1 MENRTTQKSLR
12 KNGKGAAKSEI
23 GCRQDQLINC
33 LPLGETVEKKK
44 NEKQSSMSIL
54 FYFCLAKRRDIDE
67 NGQNNGWMTT
77 NVVVLPPSFVFTFLP
92 ITRWLC
98 LCQGLL

>member
-1 MENRTTQKSLR
+1 M
-12 KNGKGAAKSEI
+12 AKVRPEVEI

-44 NEKQSSMSIL
+44 NEKQPSMSIL

-67 NGQNNGWMTT
+67 NGQYNGWMTT

-92 ITRWLC
+92 IIRWLC

>member
-44 NEKQSSMSIL
+44 NENS
-54 FYFCLAKRRDIDE
+54 R
-67 NGQNNGWMTT
+67 
-77 NVVVLPPSFVFTFLP
+77 P
-92 ITRWLC
+92 
-98 LCQGLL
+98 

>member
-1 MENRTTQKSLR
+1 M
-12 KNGKGAAKSEI
+12 AKVRPKVEI

-44 NEKQSSMSIL
+44 NEKQPSMSIL

-67 NGQNNGWMTT
+67 NGQYNGWVTI
-77 NVVVLPPSFVFTFLP
+77 LPPSFVFTFLP
-92 ITRWLC
+92 IIRWLC

>member
-1 MENRTTQKSLR
+1 MPKVRPKV
-12 KNGKGAAKSEI
+12 EI

-44 NEKQSSMSIL
+44 NEKQPSMSIL

-67 NGQNNGWMTT
+67 NGQYNGWMTT